1 MSDQQGPIK
10 GFRPLNTPPG
20 SPVTPQGQ
28 PVPDPAPVPQTP
40 PAAVPAYS
48 APAAPGPVCT
58 NCRTINPPGSVFCV
72 NCGTPVSAP
81 QPVAAAA
88 AIVCPQC
95 TAPIQPGAQF
105 CIYCGYRV
113 PQQEQGGAVS
123 APAVPPAPAARTYVT
138 ATPVASAAA
147 YAPARTKAAS
157 GSILWPA
164 VTVAGALLAVVGFFL
179 PLLRL
184 VLEIPTGGLSALFGG
199 SGENLWG
206 SISMSPWQM
215 LTLSMPTMDGFMAAA
230 SGLMGMTGGQSL
242 ADLIALTGD
251 PQIEAGILM
260 VRVLMLLL
268 GVLALAGLALALLTF
283 SRKGGLGR
291 WAGLLAGVIGA
302 LMVIVI
308 TVVAGASFEKVVG
321 DLDSLTYGLGVADSI
336 INLNNGAG
344 FWAMLLGFIGVGFG
358 SFKKK

>member
-1 MSDQQGPIK
+1 
-10 GFRPLNTPPG
+10 
-20 SPVTPQGQ
+20 
-28 PVPDPAPVPQTP
+28 
-40 PAAVPAYS
+40 
-48 APAAPGPVCT
+48 
-58 NCRTINPPGSVFCV
+58 
-72 NCGTPVSAP
+72 
-81 QPVAAAA
+81 
-88 AIVCPQC
+88 
-95 TAPIQPGAQF
+95 
-105 CIYCGYRV
+105 
-113 PQQEQGGAVS
+113 VS
-123 APAVPPAPAARTYVT
+123 APAVLPAPAARTYVT

-147 YAPARTKAAS
+147 YAPARKKAAS

-184 VLEIPTGGLSALFGG
+184 VLEIPTGGLSVLFGG

-268 GVLALAGLALALLTF
+268 GVLALAGLADLLEE
-283 SRKGGLGR
+283 RRPGPLGGPAGR
-291 WAGLLAGVIGA
+291 RDRRVDGDCDYRCGRR
-302 LMVIVI
+302 IVRE
-308 TVVAGASFEKVVG
+308 GG
-321 DLDSLTYGLGVADSI
+321 GRP
-336 INLNNGAG
+336 
-344 FWAMLLGFIGVGFG
+344 
-358 SFKKK
+358 